1 MINSYRSE
9 KFIVSAIKCDG
20 EGAIVAL
27 ENFINSQG
35 IKYNS
40 SSKSQHVP
48 QVERKIRQVKERV
61 RCHISVLPYNLTM
74 QLTVGLVQF
83 CTQSINML
91 PQSTREH

>member
-61 RCHISVLPYNLTM
+61 RSHISVLPYILQCNL
-74 QLTVGLVQF
+74 QLVLACAVLYTKY
-83 CTQSINML
+83 
-91 PQSTREH
+91 